1 MPPHRVE
8 DPTPANDDRKPA
20 IVTTTSRKRTKLL
33 RAEQAA
39 EPDDDPEADAAMRH
53 GSNARNGALGQHD
66 GGEAMPDL
74 ARVSRLLADA
84 YRLLSDQS
92 LGRGELAAAT
102 AIGEARGKIA
112 VAMKLL
118 AETEERPG

>member
-1 MPPHRVE
+1 MME
-8 DPTPANDDRKPA
+8 
-20 IVTTTSRKRTKLL
+20 
-33 RAEQAA
+33 
-39 EPDDDPEADAAMRH
+39 
-53 GSNARNGALGQHD
+53 

>member
-1 MPPHRVE
+1 MSHARSG
-8 DPTPANDDRKPA
+8 
-20 IVTTTSRKRTKLL
+20 SRNLL
-33 RAEQAA
+33 T
-39 EPDDDPEADAAMRH
+39 
-53 GSNARNGALGQHD
+53 
-66 GGEAMPDL
+66 
-74 ARVSRLLADA
+74 DA

-92 LGRGELAAAT
+92 LGRSELAT

>member
-1 MPPHRVE
+1 MME
-8 DPTPANDDRKPA
+8 
-20 IVTTTSRKRTKLL
+20 
-33 RAEQAA
+33 
-39 EPDDDPEADAAMRH
+39 
-53 GSNARNGALGQHD
+53 

-74 ARVSRLLADA
+74 ARVSPLIADA

-92 LGRGELAAAT
+92 LGSGELAT

>member
-1 MPPHRVE
+1 MME
-8 DPTPANDDRKPA
+8 
-20 IVTTTSRKRTKLL
+20 
-33 RAEQAA
+33 
-39 EPDDDPEADAAMRH
+39 
-53 GSNARNGALGQHD
+53 

-92 LGRGELAAAT
+92 LGNGEL
-102 AIGEARGKIA
+102 A

-118 AETEERPG
+118 TETEATEQTRRMTARPPSSCCGASLASPTTRRHGGTCAPSPAGNCCDR